1 MMRIGKRLLGL
12 LGMFSILALC
22 MGCGLAGQKYL
33 RTKEQAVQKLAFSPV
48 GKASAKLAVN
58 RGYRFIA
65 FGDWGTGTPF
75 QKDIAEQLAQLEQ
88 KAPFDSVLLLGDNFY
103 PTGNVERLGKPY
115 FTDMYPTLLQRHVQ
129 FIVTMGNHD
138 TLMGHQAEQI
148 AFFKVPGYYYEV
160 HKPEIDFF
168 VLNTNSFARDNVQQQ
183 WLKRALGASKAPW
196 KIVMGHHPI
205 YSSGEHG
212 FNQGLHETLE
222 PLLVKHKVDLYLAG
236 HDHDYERFKPI
247 QGVQYI
253 VSGGGGAYLRNFKT
267 PLMSQSLVH
276 LKAHHFLDF
285 ELKGNTLQLQV
296 IDKTGQVIDST
307 QWTKQQVG
315 RLEA

>member
-1 MMRIGKRLLGL
+1 MRTGKQAVLLGILSVL
-12 LGMFSILALC
+12 LLC
-22 MGCGLAGQKYL
+22 MGCGLAGQKFSPP
-33 RTKEQAVQKLAFSPV
+33 KEQVVRKLVSYPERVGSPTF
-48 GKASAKLAVN
+48 ASGHA
-58 RGYRFIA
+58 YRFIA
-65 FGDWGTGTPF
+65 FGDWGAGTPF
-75 QKDIAEQLAQLEQ
+75 QKDIAGQLAQLEQ
-88 KAPFDSVLLLGDNFY
+88 KAPFDSALLLGDNFY
-103 PTGNVERLGKPY
+103 PAGNVEKLGKPY

-129 FIVTMGNHD
+129 FIVAMGNHD
-138 TLMGHQAEQI
+138 TLMGHQAEQV
-148 AFFKVPGYYYEV
+148 AFFKVPGYYYVV
-160 HKPEIDFF
+160 HKPKIDFF

-183 WLKRALGASKAPW
+183 WLKRALTESKAPW
-196 KIVMGHHPI
+196 KIVTGHNPI

-222 PLLVKHKVDLYLAG
+222 PLLVQHKVDLYLAG

-296 IDKTGQVIDST
+296 IDKTGQVIDSA

>member
-1 MMRIGKRLLGL
+1 
-12 LGMFSILALC
+12 
-22 MGCGLAGQKYL
+22 LAGQKFSP
-33 RTKEQAVQKLAFSPV
+33 TKEQAVRKLASYPTGVWSPRL
-48 GKASAKLAVN
+48 ASGHA
-58 RGYRFIA
+58 YRFVA
-65 FGDWGTGTPF
+65 FGDWGAGTPF
-75 QKDIAEQLAQLEQ
+75 QKDIAEPLAQLEQ

-129 FIVTMGNHD
+129 FIVAMGNHD
-138 TLMGHQAEQI
+138 TLMGHQAEQVT
-148 AFFKVPGYYYEV
+148 FFKIPGYYYMV

-183 WLKRALGASKAPW
+183 WLKRALSESKAPW
-196 KIVMGHHPI
+196 KIVMGHNPI

-222 PLLVKHKVDLYLAG
+222 PLLVQQKVDLYLAG
-236 HDHDYERFKPI
+236 HDHEYERFKPI

-267 PLMSQSLVH
+267 PLMPQSLIH
-276 LKAHHFLDF
+276 LKTHHFLDF
-285 ELKGNTLQLQV
+285 ELRGNTIQLQV
-296 IDKTGQVIDST
+296 IDKTGQVIDT
-307 QWTKQQVG
+307 AQWTKQQIG